1 MDNQSEATHTERAKL
16 EEKLSLLAMERNY
29 WRQRCVEQADARRAV
44 EAERTR
50 LERRIADEDPDGPRR
65 RSGRHRALTSTGP
78 R

>member
-1 MDNQSEATHTERAKL
+1 MDNQSESDHTERASL

-50 LERRIADEDPDGPRR
+50 LEQRVADEDAEGSRRLSGP
-65 RSGRHRALTSTGP
+65 HRALTSTGG